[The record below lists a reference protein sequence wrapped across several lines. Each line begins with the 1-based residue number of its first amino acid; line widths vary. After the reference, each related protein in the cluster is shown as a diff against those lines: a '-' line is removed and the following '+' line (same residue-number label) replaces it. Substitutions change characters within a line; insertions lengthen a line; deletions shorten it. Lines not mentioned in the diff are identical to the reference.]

1 MGYKAHIARE
11 AIDAAIAE
19 LGALPLEQ
27 LVFQALR
34 RCPGPRR

>member
-1 MGYKAHIARE
+1 MGYKKDVASD

-19 LGALPLEQ
+19 LGELPLER

-34 RCPGPRR
+34 RCPRPGA